1 MTWGD
6 EGYILSIGLYG
17 ENSSIL
23 SILSKNHGHHKGIV
37 YGGTSSKLKKLI
49 HIGNKIKV
57 TWKSKSE
64 DAIGYYNFE
73 LIEAIAPKYFD
84 DNKKLTAILSSASI
98 CLKTLPE
105 RNEYPS
111 VYNSFEDLF
120 ASLTSEDFF
129 KKYVL
134 WERFLLSELGYNV
147 DLENEDLIKIFNQTI
162 SYPQYFHDNSSLFS
176 DKDIY
181 NGLIINKQQLLNYIF
196 EPNKVKFPYYRIKL
210 ENFFNEKQR

>member
-6 EGYILSIGLYG
+6 EGYILGVNIYG
-17 ENSSIL
+17 ENSSII
-23 SILSKNHGHHKGIV
+23 SILSKDHGHHKGII

-73 LIEAIAPKYFD
+73 LMDAVAPKYFD
-84 DNKKLTAILSSASI
+84 NDKKLTAILSATSI
-98 CLKTLPE
+98 CLKILPE
-105 RNEYPS
+105 RNVYLP

-120 ASLTSEDFF
+120 NSLSSDDFF

-147 DLENEDLIKIFNQTI
+147 DLENKDSLKLFNKNV
-162 SYPQYFHDNSSLFS
+162 SYPQYFYDN
-176 DKDIY
+176 
-181 NGLIINKQQLLNYIF
+181 
-196 EPNKVKFPYYRIKL
+196 
-210 ENFFNEKQR
+210 

>member
-6 EGYILSIGLYG
+6 EGYILGVNIYG
-17 ENSSIL
+17 ENSSII
-23 SILSKNHGHHKGIV
+23 SILSKDHGHHKGII
-37 YGGTSSKLKKLI
+37 YGGTSAKLKKLI

-73 LIEAIAPKYFD
+73 LMDAVAPKYFD
-84 DNKKLTAILSSASI
+84 NDKKLTAILSATSI
-98 CLKTLPE
+98 CLKILPE
-105 RNEYPS
+105 RNVYLP

-120 ASLTSEDFF
+120 NSLSSDDFF

-147 DLENEDLIKIFNQTI
+147 DLENKDSLKLFNKNV
-162 SYPQYFHDNSSLFS
+162 SYPQYFYDNSAAFT
-176 DKDIY
+176 DNDIY
-181 NGLIINKQQLLNYIF
+181 NGFLINKHQLLNYIF

-210 ENFFNEKQR
+210 ENFFNEK

>member
-6 EGYILSIGLYG
+6 EGYILGINVYG
-17 ENSSIL
+17 ENSSII
-23 SILSKNHGHHKGIV
+23 SILSKEHGHHNGII
-37 YGGTSSKLKKLI
+37 YGWTSSKIKKLL

-73 LIEAIAPKYFD
+73 LIDAVAPKYFD
-84 DNKKLTAILSSASI
+84 NDKKLTAILSATGI
-98 CLKTLPE
+98 CLKILPE
-105 RNEYPS
+105 RNTYLT
-111 VYNSFEDLF
+111 VYNYFEDLF
-120 ASLTSEDFF
+120 NSLNSNEFF

-147 DLENEDLIKIFNQTI
+147 DLENKDTLKLFNKNI
-162 SYPQYFHDNSSLFS
+162 SYPQYFHDNSAPFT

-181 NGLIINKQQLLNYIF
+181 NGLLINKHQLLNYIF

-210 ENFFNEKQR
+210 ENFFNEK

>member
-1 MTWGD
+1 MTWSD
-6 EGYILSIGLYG
+6 EGYILGVNIYG
-17 ENSSIL
+17 ENSSII
-23 SILSKNHGHHKGIV
+23 SILSKDHGHHKGII

-73 LIEAIAPKYFD
+73 LIDAVAPKYFD
-84 DNKKLTAILSSASI
+84 NDKKLTAILSATSI
-98 CLKTLPE
+98 CLKILPE
-105 RNEYPS
+105 RNVYLT

-120 ASLTSEDFF
+120 NSLNSNDFF

-134 WERFLLSELGYNV
+134 WERFLLSELGYNL
-147 DLENEDLIKIFNQTI
+147 DLENKDSLKLFNKNI
-162 SYPQYFHDNSSLFS
+162 SYPQYFHDNSASFT

-181 NGLIINKQQLLNYIF
+181 NGLLINKHQLLNYIF
-196 EPNKVKFPYYRIKL
+196 EPDKVKFPFYRIKL
-210 ENFFNEKQR
+210 ENFFNEI